1 MLKRMYPGISEEEL
15 RNLPK
20 EALEAI
26 AGVVG
31 TTAAELGEVD
41 KKNVGDRSP
50 GTRALKIN
58 AHQIMK
64 DVINNQPN
72 IQQQN
77 QPSAART
84 EVVETFRQPI
94 TQQPAP
100 FTGNAV
106 QMVMLD
112 TATVQ
117 LFKDEIKALKDQMVT
132 LTSYIEA
139 LHSTE
144 ESIQTTLEQAL
155 LKGAKAI
162 TIKFNDSNNKEQE
175 DLRQ

>member
-1 MLKRMYPGISEEEL
+1 MYPGISEEEM
-15 RNLPK
+15 RNLPP
-20 EALEAI
+20 EALQAI

-58 AHQIMK
+58 PHQIMK
-64 DVINNQPN
+64 DVIGSQPN
-72 IQQQN
+72 VQQQN
-77 QPSAART
+77 QPPAART

-162 TIKFNDSNNKEQE
+162 TIKFKDDSQNPE
-175 DLRQ
+175 

>member
-58 AHQIMK
+58 PHQIMK

-72 IQQQN
+72 QQQN
-77 QPSAART
+77 QPPAPRT
-84 EVVETFRQPI
+84 EVVETFRQAVN
-94 TQQPAP
+94 QQPAP

-144 ESIQTTLEQAL
+144 ESIQNVLEQAL

-162 TIKFNDSNNKEQE
+162 TIKFNDTANKEQE
-175 DLRQ
+175 ELRQ